1 MSVQK
6 GSINFSCSSL
16 LYKNRHKVNLQVHVV
31 IGTVKPVHAVSFI
44 KQSPLSK
51 GQPFLSC
58 QKIFIWI
65 EPLLRGHL
73 SYKAIFFICLR
84 GDLILQGRLC
94 TLICSLLRC
103 DLETELV
110 EKSEIYAR
118 EIFDK
123 MITASIWNLIYS
135 KKYSS

>member
-16 LYKNRHKVNLQVHVV
+16 LYKNRHKVNLQVHMV

-58 QKIFIWI
+58 QQIFIWI

-73 SYKAIFFICLR
+73 SYKAICFLSQR
-84 GDLILQGRLC
+84 WSNTTGWLC
-94 TLICSLLRC
+94 TLVCSLLRC